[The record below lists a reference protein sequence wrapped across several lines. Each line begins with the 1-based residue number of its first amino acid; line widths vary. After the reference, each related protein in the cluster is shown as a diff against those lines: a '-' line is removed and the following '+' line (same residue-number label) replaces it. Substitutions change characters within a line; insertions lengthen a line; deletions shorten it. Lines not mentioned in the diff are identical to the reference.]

1 MKRIAKVVVALAALA
16 LGGTACA
23 QGASHQHDGFFFR
36 PELGVA
42 YLKSSASQQGN
53 DFAVYGGAADLSVAV
68 GGAVAE
74 NLILAAHLYSTAA
87 SNPDVELNGVKGS
100 TSDTTN
106 GLVGIGPQIT
116 YYFMPVNLYLS
127 GTLALTRIVTKSNG
141 VEGKTDFG
149 LGARFAVGKEW
160 WVSDNWGLGIAAHL
174 GLSSNKDQGAGA
186 PTVGTWTSGISFS
199 ATYN

>member
-1 MKRIAKVVVALAALA
+1 MRRIAKAVVALAALA
-16 LGGTACA
+16 LGSTAWA
-23 QGASHQHDGFFFR
+23 QGAPHQHDGFFFR

-87 SNPDVELNGVKGS
+87 SNPDVEVNGLKGS

-106 GLVGIGPQIT
+106 GLVGLGPQLT

-127 GTLALTRIVTKSNG
+127 GTLALTRVVSKSNG

-160 WVSDNWGLGIAAHL
+160 WVSDNWGLGLSAHV

-186 PTVGTWTSGISFS
+186 PTVGSWTSGVSFS